1 MPGKSSK
8 PRKQRR
14 RHFQAAKHTV
24 YRRMRV
30 RNQDAKFREAVPR
43 LTVRKGDRVYVM
55 KGQGKEG
62 GYSDKDSMVKEAEG
76 KVVRV
81 DYKRHLVFIEDV
93 KMRKRGNKVADRP
106 VEPSNLWI
114 MQLDLSDPKRK
125 AWLEAERAK
134 LNG

>member
-1 MPGKSSK
+1 MPGVSSK

-14 RHFQAAKHTV
+14 RHFNAPKHQIH
-24 YRRMRV
+24 RRMRV
-30 RNQDAKFREAVPR
+30 RNEDAKFRAAVPR
-43 LTVRKGDRVYVM
+43 VTVRKGDRVMVV
-55 KGQGKEG
+55 KGQGDEG
-62 GYSDKDSMVKEAEG
+62 GYTDKDSKVKDAEG

-81 DYKRHLVFIEDV
+81 DYKRQLIFIEDV

-106 VEPSNLWI
+106 IEPNNVWV